1 MARLIIYQI
10 IPMYY
15 SLCVT
20 FPIQRL
26 TAMNALIDT
35 IKTQAK
41 SKNMS
46 DETILGLRLA
56 PDMFSF
62 SKQIQVMTDN
72 AKGMAARLGGK
83 DIPVFEDSETTL
95 DELQARI
102 QKTIDFIKTLT
113 PADFVGAEKREAR
126 FPYFPGMKMVG
137 EAYLTGYAIPN
148 FLFHATTAYNILRN
162 HGFEIGKQDFM
173 LSLPLIPDAV

>member
-1 MARLIIYQI
+1 
-10 IPMYY
+10 MYY

-26 TAMNALIDT
+26 TAMSALLDT

-41 SKNMS
+41 AKGMS
-46 DETILGLRLA
+46 DEAVLELRLA
-56 PDMFSF
+56 PDMFPF

-83 DIPVFEDSETTL
+83 AIPAFEDSETTL
-95 DELQARI
+95 DELKARLE
-102 QKTIDFIKTLT
+102 KTIAFLQTLT
-113 PADFVGAEKREAR
+113 PEDFIGAEKREAR
-126 FPYFPGMKMVG
+126 FPYFPGLHMVG

-162 HGFEIGKQDFM
+162 HGFEIGKKDFM
-173 LSLPLIPDAV
+173 LSLPLLPDAA